1 MSRARV
7 VTLNAA
13 LGPLDY
19 RVPDG
24 MHVEPG
30 SIVVAPLGSRQLLG
44 VAWEAERLPTNEVPD
59 SRLRPLAR
67 ALDVPPI
74 ATPLRRLC
82 EWTADYYLA
91 PLASVLRMVLP
102 SSAALEGS
110 RQLIEYRQTPV
121 VPERMTPQREKA
133 LAALE
138 ARQGTIRE
146 LADHA
151 GVSDAVMRG
160 LVNAGAL
167 EPVAVDADRP
177 MPCPNAEYAPPQLN
191 DDQREAA

>member
-1 MSRARV
+1 MSINRARV

-30 SIVVAPLGSRQLLG
+30 SIVVAPLGPRQLLG
-44 VAWEAERLPTNEVPD
+44 VAWEADRLPTTEVPD
-59 SRLRPLAR
+59 SRLRPLAGT
-67 ALDVPPI
+67 LDVPPI
-74 ATPLRRLC
+74 AAPLRRLA

-91 PLASVLRMVLP
+91 PLASVLRMVMP
-102 SSAALEGS
+102 SAAALQGS
-110 RQLIEYRQTPV
+110 RQLTEYRPTGVAPA
-121 VPERMTPQREKA
+121 RMTPQREKA
-133 LAALE
+133 LASLE
-138 ARQGTIRE
+138 GRQGPIRE

-151 GVSDAVMRG
+151 EVNDAVMRG

-167 EPVAVDADRP
+167 ESVAVDADRP
-177 MPCPNAEYAPPQLN
+177 LP
-191 DDQREAA
+191 